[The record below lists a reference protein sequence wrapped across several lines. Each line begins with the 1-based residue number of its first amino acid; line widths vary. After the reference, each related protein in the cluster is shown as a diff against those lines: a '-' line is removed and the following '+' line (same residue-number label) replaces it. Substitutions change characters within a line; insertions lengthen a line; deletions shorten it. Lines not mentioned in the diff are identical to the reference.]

1 MTAPMTDLTTRL
13 RDQQRISA
21 EDALQMRRIVW
32 QDGEIDPSEADA
44 IFDLNGTVKS
54 SSRDWVDFFVEAMT
68 VYLVRQQA
76 PQGYVDE
83 AKAAWLMARID
94 HDGRVDTLAEL
105 ELLAKILEDATSV
118 PDTLKSYTLAQIER
132 VVLTGS
138 GPTRDGGTVNPRGIT
153 EAEVALLRRV
163 LFAQAGDGPAIIS
176 RAEAEMLFRVKDAT
190 RDADN
195 TPSWQ
200 KLFVQA
206 VGNHLMAIERYQP
219 PSRDEAT
226 RLDHFMAS
234 IAPNTTGFLA
244 RIGSALIGNHDA
256 RSAIPAGD
264 RASAADANHTII
276 PTSQAWLSSAIDR
289 DGERD
294 ELETAL
300 LAFIVAEQG

>member
-1 MTAPMTDLTTRL
+1 
-13 RDQQRISA
+13 
-21 EDALQMRRIVW
+21 
-32 QDGEIDPSEADA
+32 
-44 IFDLNGTVKS
+44 
-54 SSRDWVDFFVEAMT
+54 
-68 VYLVRQQA
+68 
-76 PQGYVDE
+76 
-83 AKAAWLMARID
+83 
-94 HDGRVDTLAEL
+94 
-105 ELLAKILEDATSV
+105 
-118 PDTLKSYTLAQIER
+118 
-132 VVLTGS
+132 
-138 GPTRDGGTVNPRGIT
+138 
-153 EAEVALLRRV
+153 
-163 LFAQAGDGPAIIS
+163 
-176 RAEAEMLFRVKDAT
+176 MLFRVKDAT